1 MDVDVK
7 GASLNG
13 HKLPKLDFN
22 WLRAIAISEYVCH
35 LSRYSLLVR
44 LTCSCH
50 GQDKVKDT
58 MEAWRID
65 PRIMFAD
72 IIPRGLAVVPS
83 LQYAHLS
90 PQEVLYEQINHAF
103 VSALMKFMVGYIPSF
118 LIEEL
123 RLVLTELL

>member
-1 MDVDVK
+1 
-7 GASLNG
+7 
-13 HKLPKLDFN
+13 
-22 WLRAIAISEYVCH
+22 
-35 LSRYSLLVR
+35 
-44 LTCSCH
+44 
-50 GQDKVKDT
+50 

-103 VSALMKFMVGYIPSF
+103 VSALMKFMVGYISSF
-118 LIEEL
+118 LIEEC
-123 RLVLTELL
+123 RLVFTELL